1 MPDNKMKVG
10 ILLDDLTVASW
21 VADIVTFIEKHS
33 NIEIAFVTVNQSK
46 SKGASSSTVYR
57 VLRMVD
63 RKLFKAAG
71 NPFKKIKLD
80 LKSTDILKI
89 TPQETR
95 FSDRFSDEDVNKI
108 KEYDVDFMLRFGFRI
123 LRGDILKS
131 SKYGILSLHHGNTDT
146 YRGGPP
152 AFWEVVNKAP
162 DTCVSLQLLT
172 ETLDGGIVLDK
183 AFQRTDLTG
192 FYRNQSKLYF
202 AGIELVT
209 NFLSKAV
216 DHSAD
221 SWITSR
227 SNLFAN
233 AIYSDKLYTNPK
245 NKEALIISFQFLK
258 AILKRGWN
266 QFFFQEQWQ
275 LVLMASKSNW
285 NHLALYRSKNLVPPK
300 DRIWADPFTI
310 LHENKQFLFF
320 EELIHKKGKAHI
332 SYFELDKDLK
342 PTTKKPIVII
352 DEPFHLSYPSVYKIN
367 DEYYC
372 CPESAASQAL
382 TLYKADVF
390 PNKWSPVKKLLDGI
404 KVYDPTLIQYG
415 GTWFLFCN
423 QRIFSGSSSDMYLHI
438 YYTDDLFNQP
448 LIEHPL
454 NPIYRDARISRPAG
468 AIFKDENGDLIRSAQ
483 CCTTRYGHRIQFSK
497 IVTLTKTDFVEV
509 QVSQLT
515 PNWEKCIL
523 GTHTFNY
530 NEGVFCGDVQVKRAK
545 FF

>member
-1 MPDNKMKVG
+1 MPNNKMKVG
-10 ILLDDLTVASW
+10 ILLDDLTVANW
-21 VADIVTFIEKHS
+21 AADIIAFIETHP
-33 NIEIAFVTVNQSK
+33 NIDIAFVAVNQSK

-57 VLRMVD
+57 ALRMVD

-108 KEYDVDFMLRFGFRI
+108 KEYEVDFMLRFGFRI
-123 LRGDILKS
+123 LRGAILKS

-245 NKEALIISFQFLK
+245 NK
-258 AILKRGWN
+258 
-266 QFFFQEQWQ
+266 
-275 LVLMASKSNW
+275 
-285 NHLALYRSKNLVPPK
+285 
-300 DRIWADPFTI
+300 
-310 LHENKQFLFF
+310 
-320 EELIHKKGKAHI
+320 
-332 SYFELDKDLK
+332 
-342 PTTKKPIVII
+342 
-352 DEPFHLSYPSVYKIN
+352 
-367 DEYYC
+367 
-372 CPESAASQAL
+372 
-382 TLYKADVF
+382 
-390 PNKWSPVKKLLDGI
+390 
-404 KVYDPTLIQYG
+404 
-415 GTWFLFCN
+415 
-423 QRIFSGSSSDMYLHI
+423 
-438 YYTDDLFNQP
+438 
-448 LIEHPL
+448 
-454 NPIYRDARISRPAG
+454 
-468 AIFKDENGDLIRSAQ
+468 
-483 CCTTRYGHRIQFSK
+483 
-497 IVTLTKTDFVEV
+497 
-509 QVSQLT
+509 
-515 PNWEKCIL
+515 
-523 GTHTFNY
+523 
-530 NEGVFCGDVQVKRAK
+530 
-545 FF
+545 